1 MLWGDYDQAEMA
13 ANEMIV
19 HQTNDT
25 FLEVLAAQLLVI
37 RLDQGRLAEL
47 EPTVREAADRTLRQA
62 WVAAHAMVLSE
73 IEGDDE
79 AAERAAMV
87 TSSARSLERNLT
99 WLSTMVTTAS
109 AVSWVGTTAQATTLI
124 ELLRPERHRLC
135 IIGTGAACLGSVE
148 HYLGRLEARRGEL
161 DDAEIHLRRAINV
174 HEHVQAHPRA
184 TYDRLALARVLLDRD
199 RPGDRDEARELIES
213 GLAAADRFGLG
224 HRAVRWA
231 RACEVTTER

>member
-1 MLWGDYDQAEMA
+1 MA
-13 ANEMIV
+13 AQEMV
-19 HQTNDT
+19 FHQANDT
-25 FLEVLAAQLLVI
+25 FFEVLAAQMLVI

-47 EPTVREAADRTLRQA
+47 EPTAREAARSLRPA
-62 WVAAHAMVLSE
+62 WVAAHAIVLSE
-73 IEGDDE
+73 IGCDAE

-87 TSSARSLERNLT
+87 ASSARSIERNLT

-109 AVSWVGTTAQATTLI
+109 AVCWSGTAEQATTLI
-124 ELLRPERHRLC
+124 DLLRPERHRLC

-161 DDAEIHLRRAINV
+161 DDAEIHLRRALNV

-184 TYDRLALARVLLDRD
+184 SYDRLALAEVLLDRD
-199 RPGDRDEARELIES
+199 RPGDRDEAWELVDS

-231 RACEVTTER
+231 RAAVREVSSER